1 VYRAAF
7 LLVLSP
13 LLAQKDEPRSK
24 AADYP
29 VHVSV
34 PGMEIAAEYLLH
46 SIPTTHGFYVANL
59 YLVVDVG
66 IFPSSGETIKV
77 SNGQFR
83 LRVNHGKF
91 DLIADTPGT
100 VAGSLKYPDWEQQR
114 NLSAQAGPVIIGA
127 PPNVGRFP
135 GDGRDHPPVSASG
148 SGRTRS
154 ERTGEGSSSD
164 DGRIDKRRS
173 LAGVAL
179 QEAAERLRVF
189 LPLRW
194 KNEIHPFAG
203 AALRRWSRPAEGN
216 HPALLTPEGFPAI
229 FS

>member
-1 VYRAAF
+1 MYRAAF

-66 IFPSSGETIKV
+66 VFPSSGETVKV

-135 GDGRDHPPVSASG
+135 GDGRDHPPVSAPVPEEPDPSG
-148 SGRTRS
+148 QEKQVPQTMD
-154 ERTGEGSSSD
+154 EL
-164 DGRIDKRRS
+164 IN
-173 LAGVAL
+173 AAAL
-179 QEAAERLRVF
+179 PEWPSKKPLKGCVF
-189 LPLRW
+189 F
-194 KNEIHPFAG
+194 HFAG
-203 AALRRWSRPAEGN
+203 KMKSIHSLELLYDGGAGRPKATI
-216 HPALLTPEGFPAI
+216 PLF
-229 FS
+229 